1 MLKFIKSNVC
11 RKTAKERK
19 YNMAEKNNN
28 TVTNRKATL
37 VGNYYERESK
47 IDDDLKALL
56 QRVAELKANKQR
68 TAKKNRQYLALRI
81 FELFF
86 ENTELGRIFAYN
98 RGEIFRSDEKVETL
112 LIMFD
117 ELAEKIKLDND
128 TFGLKDVDLS
138 VQDDSEIIPEAN
150 ENTSDDENEAFDEKN
165 KTSYTQG
172 NAHTSS
178 KDEDDDDD
186 EDDNS
191 SQW

>member
-1 MLKFIKSNVC
+1 
-11 RKTAKERK
+11 
-19 YNMAEKNNN
+19 MAEKNNN

-128 TFGLKDVDLS
+128 TFRLKDVDLS

-150 ENTSDDENEAFDEKN
+150 ENTSDDENETDKEKN
-165 KTSYTQG
+165 KTSYTSG
-172 NAHTSS
+172 NSYTSS
-178 KDEDDDDD
+178 KNEDDDDD